1 MCCVLCFK
9 KYRFTWMYS
18 ALTIFLRGIC
28 SNFIILGMFFLN
40 SEEKSF
46 SIELLIYLIRDH
58 DQLKPFRHVNFW
70 QHLAIR
76 PKFAH
81 CVKSKIVTAKS
92 FSLSISLS
100 LKKITNQWIEY
111 MSKNFKIEFQH
122 KVVEEM
128 FLKEI
133 Q

>member
-1 MCCVLCFK
+1 MHIMTMMSAVDRLIYFVFTQ
-9 KYRFTWMYS
+9 RF
-18 ALTIFLRGIC
+18 RGIC
-28 SNFIILGMFFLN
+28 SNFIILWMFFFYTN

-92 FSLSISLS
+92 FSLSISL
-100 LKKITNQWIEY
+100 KKITNQWIEY